1 MYETAL
7 YAGAEITCGF
17 RGSVAEVALCADS
30 LKIISCF
37 RTWKEEA
44 EALGRF
50 QVRDWAEEYYGLC

>member
-1 MYETAL
+1 MKLLCMQEL
-7 YAGAEITCGF
+7 KLH
-17 RGSVAEVALCADS
+17 VAEVALCADS